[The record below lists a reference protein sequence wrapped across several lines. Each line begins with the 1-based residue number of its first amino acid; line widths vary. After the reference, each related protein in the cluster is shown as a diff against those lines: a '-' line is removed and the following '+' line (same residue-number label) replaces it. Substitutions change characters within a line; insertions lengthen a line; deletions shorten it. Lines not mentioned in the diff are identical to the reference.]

1 MKIKRKREMTR
12 QEYRESLERI
22 GKLETPEEA
31 RAFHREMRKYKNGPR
46 LPLFMRYPDF
56 PMQISIVALVIAILE
71 LMYVAITVIF

>member
-1 MKIKRKREMTR
+1 MWLKEKKELTT
-12 QEYRESLERI
+12 QEHWNSLERMR
-22 GKLETPEEA
+22 KLKTPEEA
-31 RAFHREMRKYKNGPR
+31 RRFHKEMRKYKNGPR

>member
-1 MKIKRKREMTR
+1 MKIKRKREMTP
-12 QEYRESLERI
+12 EERI
-22 GKLETPEEA
+22 DSIRKFEKIKTPEDA
-31 RAFHREMRKYKNGPR
+31 RKYHKEMRKYKNGPR